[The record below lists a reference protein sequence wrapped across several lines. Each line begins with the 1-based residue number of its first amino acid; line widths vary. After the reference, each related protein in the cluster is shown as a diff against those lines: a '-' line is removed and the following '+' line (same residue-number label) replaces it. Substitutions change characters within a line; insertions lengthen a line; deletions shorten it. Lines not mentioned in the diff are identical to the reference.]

1 MEPPDSLQQV
11 VGEVWLDTQ
20 GPADSTALGS
30 HGQRRP
36 GEAGLQRR
44 RGCDLQV
51 SVGSLRR
58 LPAQP
63 GEPVSARDC
72 VSPTEP
78 QLAPPWAWDH
88 RVPSAP
94 SPGQTH
100 QCSDSLEDIEIKFPP
115 QLGSYAQAVKELSR
129 ELHFCFFVLHFLT
142 MQVPSDIFS

>member
-11 VGEVWLDTQ
+11 VGEVWLDAQ

-51 SVGSLRR
+51 SVGSLRQ
-58 LPAQP
+58 LPAHP
-63 GEPVSARDC
+63 GEPASARDC

-78 QLAPPWAWDH
+78 QLNLRSSALGLGPPGTKRTESGADT
-88 RVPSAP
+88 
-94 SPGQTH
+94 PGQ
-100 QCSDSLEDIEIKFPP
+100 
-115 QLGSYAQAVKELSR
+115 
-129 ELHFCFFVLHFLT
+129 
-142 MQVPSDIFS
+142 